1 MDIGIAN
8 QILTQVGVETVQERK
23 YWLVRTD
30 GGVNYDDFTIN
41 DYIAIGWNYIS
52 VDAFKEK
59 SESDI
64 KSIITSQEKVSPTPD
79 EDEDE
84 EQQGKGLTSRVT
96 SIYNK
101 LSRFIREFSIG
112 DIVIIPSRNANRIS
126 IGVITSEVKEDPNYA
141 SDYIK
146 ENPETMIALCPY
158 TKRRSV
164 RWLKG
169 ISKENIDVYLVKA
182 FSSHHAISDL
192 SDYADYINRE
202 LYPIYTRGNNIH
214 SIIRTGHPDGLT
226 FGELKSLIDLFA
238 ETMDE
243 VSAAANVH
251 YDINDVKVKLNIN
264 SPGVIEII
272 AALSGAGIL
281 VAMAMMAWN
290 HVKSGGKLKINLKIK
305 DAVEF
310 SAETESLGIE
320 GRKNE
325 AMKIESDRQIREIS
339 LSNEL
344 KFRELNQKLDMNI
357 PQIGA
362 GTDTLDIKPEDFMD
376 AP

>member
-1 MDIGIAN
+1 MDINIAN
-8 QILTQVGVETVQERK
+8 QLLTQLGVETVQERK

-30 GGVNYDDFTIN
+30 GGINYEDFTIN
-41 DYIAIGWNYIS
+41 NYIAIGWDYIS
-52 VDAFKEK
+52 VEAFKER

-64 KSIITSQEKVSPTPD
+64 KAIITRQEETAPTR
-79 EDEDE
+79 DEDE
-84 EQQGKGLTSRVT
+84 EEGEQAKGLAGRVT

-101 LSRFIREFSIG
+101 LNRFICEFSIG
-112 DIVIIPSRNANRIS
+112 DIVIIPSRNTNRIS
-126 IGVITSEVKEDPNYA
+126 IGVIDSEVEENPNYA
-141 SDYIK
+141 SEYIK

-164 RWLKG
+164 RWLRS
-169 ISKENIDVYLVKA
+169 ITKESIDVYLVKA

-202 LYPIYTRGNNIH
+202 LYPIYTRNNNIH
-214 SIIRTGHPDGLT
+214 SIIRTGHKDGLT

-238 ETMDE
+238 ETMDT
-243 VSAAANVH
+243 VSVAVNTH

-272 AALSGAGIL
+272 AALSGTGIL

-305 DAVEF
+305 EAVEF

-320 GRKNE
+320 GRRNE
-325 AMKIESDRQIREIS
+325 AKRIEADRQIREIT

-344 KFRELNQKLDMNI
+344 KLRELNQRLEMDI
-357 PQIGA
+357 PQIGTS
-362 GTDTLDIKPEDFMD
+362 TDTLTIEPENFVDN
-376 AP
+376 P